1 MLLLRVLTAVPLAI
15 AVIWLILF
23 QPTAVLLYFLLFIAF
38 VCGYE
43 WARLAGV
50 KSVLGQLA
58 FAILVS
64 AISWLCTN
72 HLMPYVYGLLLLA
85 TVWWFAMP
93 FFLRV
98 ACPKLQDAGVS
109 VPKLLIALLLIP
121 ATIMAMFIIHGM
133 DRGPEW
139 LLYSLMLVWVA
150 DSGAYFSGK
159 KLGKTKLAPNVSPG
173 KTREGLWGALL
184 ATCLYSVIA
193 AYYFELEGLQWLI
206 LIGMSS
212 LLTVLSVGGDL
223 YESCLKREAGLK
235 DSGNILPGHGGILD
249 RVDGVLAVMP
259 VFVVLF
265 DLSLISIEGLR

>member
-1 MLLLRVLTAVPLAI
+1 MLLLRVLTAVPLAV

-23 QPTAVLLYFLLFIAF
+23 QPTAVLLYFLLFVAF
-38 VCGYE
+38 ICGYE

-50 KSVLGQLA
+50 KSLLGQLA

-64 AISWLCTN
+64 VVSWLCTN
-72 HLMPYVYGLLLLA
+72 HLMPYVYILLLLA
-85 TVWWFAMP
+85 TAWWFAMV
-93 FFLRV
+93 FYLRK
-98 ACPKLQDAGVS
+98 ASPKIKDSVVS
-109 VPKLLIALLLIP
+109 VPKLLIALLLLP
-121 ATIMAMFIIHGM
+121 ATIVSMYIIHGI
-133 DRGPEW
+133 DRGAEW

-184 ATCLYSVIA
+184 ATSLYSVVA
-193 AYYFELEGLQWLI
+193 AYYFELQGWQWLV

-212 LLTVLSVGGDL
+212 LLTVLSVAGDL

-265 DLSLISIEGLR
+265 DALLISIEGLR